1 MDVVEFQNKLQGIC
15 ALAKENGNVL
25 TQAQIREY
33 FAGMELETA
42 QLLKVLQ
49 YLKVQGIAIEGAEAV
64 ETQEEQVK
72 EEPQGTKTPLTA
84 EEEAYLKAYMNE
96 LAGNGENAPADGLF
110 EALGR
115 GDGETHEQLTQHYL
129 PVAAEM
135 AAEMNCEEIALA
147 DLIQEANLGLLMA
160 LSAAEPVVKNDV
172 WVRME
177 IRKGIIRAIEEQTQ
191 RKFADDYLVAK
202 VEKLESAVK
211 ELADDDGETKFSVDE
226 LAVILD
232 MEVDEIRNVLR
243 LTGDDK

>member
-15 ALAKENGNVL
+15 GLAKENGNVL
-25 TQAQIREY
+25 SQAQIREY

-49 YLKVQGIAIEGAEAV
+49 YLKLQGIAIEGAEAV
-64 ETQEEQVK
+64 EAQEEPVK

-84 EEEAYLKAYMNE
+84 EEEAYLKEYMSE
-96 LAGNGENAPADGLF
+96 LAGNDGNTLADGLF
-110 EALGR
+110 EALSR
-115 GDGETHEQLTQHYL
+115 GDEGAHGKLTQYYL

-160 LSAAEPVVKNDV
+160 LGAAEPAVKNDV